1 MRRIRGI
8 SIPRTVPLGVESGP
22 GGGNPAA
29 GLSPVRH
36 GAGRV
41 CTLSEDLQMA
51 RVNAFARVSN
61 DAGRSVSVG
70 GRGSAD
76 SVRGW
81 FNVDTAAGEISAS
94 VRAEC
99 VGHGLRSADR
109 RRKSVGDG
117 RAARFVF
124 TLPNVR
130 GFARPDLV
138 TVELRDAEDAAR
150 GLLAFGAG
158 LVAFREAVRVVDSLG
173 DGTDAAEAAAASRSR
188 VARAAEL
195 VPEPPPL
202 PRVILPGGVEMS
214 EAVAAVAWIRAD
226 PARAAAFAA
235 DRKGARDA

>member
-1 MRRIRGI
+1 M
-8 SIPRTVPLGVESGP
+8 S
-22 GGGNPAA
+22 
-29 GLSPVRH
+29 
-36 GAGRV
+36 
-41 CTLSEDLQMA
+41 

-81 FNVDTAAGEISAS
+81 FNVDTAAGEVAAS

-109 RRKSVGDG
+109 RKKSIGDG

-226 PARAAAFAA
+226 PARAAAFEA
-235 DRKGARDA
+235 DRKGARGGE

>member
-1 MRRIRGI
+1 
-8 SIPRTVPLGVESGP
+8 
-22 GGGNPAA
+22 
-29 GLSPVRH
+29 
-36 GAGRV
+36 
-41 CTLSEDLQMA
+41 
-51 RVNAFARVSN
+51 
-61 DAGRSVSVG
+61 
-70 GRGSAD
+70 
-76 SVRGW
+76 
-81 FNVDTAAGEISAS
+81 
-94 VRAEC
+94 
-99 VGHGLRSADR
+99 
-109 RRKSVGDG
+109 
-117 RAARFVF
+117 
-124 TLPNVR
+124 
-130 GFARPDLV
+130 LV

-235 DRKGARDA
+235 EWKGARGDE